1 MYTLRTLPGDDVRQ
15 IMWRFAE
22 RFDLQMSVQ
31 SARSIA
37 RSTVAKLVAEG
48 ARNTHEWTEQK
59 GQLLDAFDQS
69 GLTALFMDPHQG
81 GFIEGPKNLALALV
95 AYELAWVDAGA
106 ATSSLA
112 SCLALAPIHEKG
124 TPEQRDKYMAACV
137 PPQPGEDRTIWRG
150 AFALTEP
157 LPYVGV
163 DTGVLC
169 GKASVA
175 EWKEGEEPW
184 LQIDKRGRFI
194 TNMDFANFVTAA
206 VESRDER
213 IKGTFMVILEEGD
226 EGVFDRGAPTLKM
239 VHQLSSTR
247 DPVLNLKVPASRIIG
262 GYEVVDGVIVPKY
275 NHSEIIGAVFHRTR
289 IPVGLMTSAKLLSA
303 VEPVIR
309 YHRNRFRGGDACKE
323 GSPRYDKGLQINEDA
338 LQRLADVWATGEAGC
353 SLAFAAAR
361 LADRFDPI
369 EKAKEAHFA
378 AEGVTSIRKQMSV
391 LRKLH
396 DQVREFIAMEY
407 GLTVERD
414 EARYAELSNDT
425 LVQYAYMEA
434 LAGVLNPGVKLWNT
448 GEGANKMREAVALVG
463 GYGITEDCP
472 GFLMQKWTD
481 CQLEATYEGPE
492 AVQRR
497 HLTMTMTSDI
507 FGCIMENWIAQ
518 MRRAGRD
525 VPGLGGFVLAAAME
539 LWQWTLGH
547 LQEATDQD
555 GRKLYHNKR
564 QGVTFP
570 MADAL
575 GWILGSYSL
584 ACDVMELIEKGPQ
597 SMTLAEGLDD
607 LAGFYKDLCH
617 IQAARA
623 AGEVARICSEL
634 VYGFNW
640 NRCPTPDGG
649 IAEKCEPELKSKAEC
664 AEDGTLGDQSKCAR
678 PDLVRFCE
686 LKATVDMCLAG
697 SRLAKD
703 RAGNALAEV
712 MIPEALDYP
721 QG

>member
-22 RFDLQMSVQ
+22 RFDLQMSIQ

-59 GQLLDAFDQS
+59 SELLTAFDQS
-69 GLTALFMDPHQG
+69 GLTSLFMDPHQG
-81 GFIEGPKNLALALV
+81 GFIEGPKNLALSLV
-95 AYELAWVDAGA
+95 AFELSWVDAGA
-106 ATSSLA
+106 ATCSLA
-112 SCLALAPIHEKG
+112 SNLALAPIHEKG
-124 TPEQRDKYMAACV
+124 TPEQRDKYMGACV
-137 PPQPGEDRTIWRG
+137 PPQPGEDREIWRG

-175 EWKEGEEPW
+175 EWEDGGEPW

-206 VESRDER
+206 VESKDER
-213 IKGTFMVILEEGD
+213 IKGTFMVILEDTD
-226 EGVFDRGAPTLKM
+226 EGLFDRGAPTLKM

-262 GYEVVDGVIVPKY
+262 GYDVVDGVIVPKY

-289 IPVGLMTSAKLLSA
+289 IPVGLMTSAKLLST

-309 YHRNRFRGGDACKE
+309 YHRNRFRGGDAAKE
-323 GSPRYDKGLQINEDA
+323 GSPRYDKGIQINEDA
-338 LQRLADVWATGEAGC
+338 LQRLADVWASGEAGC

-361 LADRFDPI
+361 LADAFDPV
-369 EKAKEAHFA
+369 EKAKEAHFEG
-378 AEGVTSIRKQMSV
+378 EGVTSPRKQMV
-391 LRKLH
+391 ALRKIA
-396 DQVREFIAMEY
+396 DSVKEFIDLEY
-407 GLTVERD
+407 TPESQRD
-414 EARYAELSNDT
+414 QARYEELKNDT
-425 LVQYAYMEA
+425 LVSYAYMEA
-434 LAGVLNPGVKLWNT
+434 LAGILNPGVKLWCT
-448 GEGANKMREAVALVG
+448 GVGATMMREAVALVG

-497 HLTMTMTSDI
+497 HMTMTMTSEI
-507 FGCIMENWIAQ
+507 FQHTVSAWVRQ
-518 MRRAGRD
+518 MQAAGKN
-525 VPGLGGFVLAAAME
+525 VPGLGGYVLASAME
-539 LWQWTLGH
+539 LWQHTLEY
-547 LQEATDQD
+547 LQTAKDDD

-575 GWILGSYSL
+575 GWLLGPYFL
-584 ACDVMELIEKGPQ
+584 ACDVMELIEKGPM
-597 SMTLAEGLDD
+597 SPTLAEGLDD
-607 LAGFYKDLCH
+607 LTGFYKDLCH
-617 IQAARA
+617 VQAARA

-634 VYGFNW
+634 VYGFQTCQCNSLQAS
-640 NRCPTPDGG
+640 PGG
-649 IAEKCEPELKSKAEC
+649 QEECSCEREDLKKF
-664 AEDGTLGDQSKCAR
+664 R
-678 PDLVRFCE
+678 E
-686 LKATVDMCLAG
+686 LKAKVDMCMAG
-697 SRLAKD
+697 CRMARD

-721 QG
+721 IG